1 MIAVPNK
8 PISVSGRASR
18 SGRSVLAA
26 LAVGCLLLLG
36 CGDPGPTPQALVT
49 GSTADTPSRVAAAI
63 YAGALRGAGADVSD
77 EHPVGTDAEL
87 LGKLDDR
94 SLDLMPAWS
103 GELLGQLDP
112 GATARSADDVY
123 GQLNQALPQGV
134 SAGDVTSVADKE
146 LVFVAQS
153 LATSVG
159 VDELAECAR
168 LPVGLPLVTIDEPD
182 PDIAAALSAAGC
194 EFGPLQKLD
203 TQTAVAEVAAGR
215 AAGLFA
221 PLGVVADDSGLQGL
235 ADTGDVLRAEDLVPV
250 FRTAALSRGLFQ
262 AMNKVAGEL
271 TTADLSTMSREVD
284 GGADIST
291 VAQRWLG
298 EHSL

>member
-1 MIAVPNK
+1 MIAALR
-8 PISVSGRASR
+8 GRRGILPALT
-18 SGRSVLAA
+18 LAGA
-26 LAVGCLLLLG
+26 LLVAGCA
-36 CGDPGPTPQALVT
+36 DPGPTPQALVT
-49 GSTADTPSRVAAAI
+49 GSTADTPSRVAAVI
-63 YAGALRGAGADVSD
+63 YAGALRGAGAVVSA

-87 LGKLDDR
+87 LDELDDR

-112 GATARSADDVY
+112 GTTALSTEDVY
-123 GQLNQALPQGV
+123 AQLNQALPQGV
-134 SAGDVTSVADKE
+134 SAGDVTSVANKP
-146 LVFVAQS
+146 LVFVAES
-153 LATSVG
+153 LATSAG
-159 VDELAECAR
+159 VDELTECAR
-168 LPVGLPLVTIDEPD
+168 LPAGLPLVTIDEPD

-194 EFGPLQKLD
+194 GFAPPNQLD
-203 TQTAVAEVAAGR
+203 AQAAVAEVAAGR
-215 AAGLFA
+215 AAGLFP
-221 PLGVVADDSGLQGL
+221 PLPVVADDSGLQGL

-250 FRTAALSRGLFQ
+250 FRTASLSRVLFQ

-271 TTADLSTMSREVD
+271 TTADLTTMSREVD